1 MRKKYRKKS
10 DQFIIAVQL
19 DIETD
24 GFTYKKWGSEQKCKP
39 GDWLV
44 NNNSETYTI
53 DQDVFKKT
61 HRKVGDGKYVKTTPV
76 WAEKT
81 TEDGSVDTKEGKSH
95 YKSGD
100 YLVSNNEDGTDAYC
114 ISADKFTKM
123 YEAV

>member
-10 DQFIIAVQL
+10 DQHVIAVQL
-19 DIETD
+19 NLETE
-24 GFTYKKWGSEQKCKP
+24 GFTYHKWGAEQQCKP

-44 NNNSETYTI
+44 NNNGETYTI
-53 DQDVFKKT
+53 DKNVFT
-61 HRKVGDGKYVKTTPV
+61 STYREVDNGKYVKSTPI

-81 TEDGSVDTKEGKSH
+81 TEDGSIQTKEGTSH
-95 YKSGD
+95 YRAGD

-114 ISADKFTKM
+114 ISADKFIKM